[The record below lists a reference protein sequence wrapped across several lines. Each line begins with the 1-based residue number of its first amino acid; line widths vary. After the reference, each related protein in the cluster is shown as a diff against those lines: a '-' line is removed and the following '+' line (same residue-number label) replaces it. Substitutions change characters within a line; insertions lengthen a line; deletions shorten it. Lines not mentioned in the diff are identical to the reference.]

1 MPVTVLGK
9 SISTVL
15 STNQKKKHYIL
26 PIHSSSHSSFKKVST
41 WIIVSL
47 KKVSTKKRARSLMI
61 ILFLYCLS
69 MSTQLFNYYSFS
81 FYKKFGSKQIANSM
95 LYCHE
100 KTLISSVF
108 YKCYCTVLFVNCNC
122 SMFVQKTTTTVKT
135 SQVLSMSCQMYCLKN
150 HLKIFKKNYKC
161 LFVIYSMFQCSV
173 SVLNVQC
180 YMFKLNVCLFNF
192 ISSLIACRKL
202 RSQRRKKKKKIYF
215 LHVLHEN

>member
-1 MPVTVLGK
+1 MG
-9 SISTVL
+9 VL
-15 STNQKKKHYIL
+15 SK
-26 PIHSSSHSSFKKVST
+26 
-41 WIIVSL
+41 
-47 KKVSTKKRARSLMI
+47 
-61 ILFLYCLS
+61 
-69 MSTQLFNYYSFS
+69 
-81 FYKKFGSKQIANSM
+81 
-95 LYCHE
+95 

-108 YKCYCTVLFVNCNC
+108 YKCYCTVLFVNCIC

-135 SQVLSMSCQMYCLKN
+135 SQVLSMSCQMYCSKKPSKN
-150 HLKIFKKNYKC
+150 LQKNYKC

-215 LHVLHEN
+215 LHVLYEN